1 MVWAT
6 TWETRLLD
14 PGSINKKPHVRKL
27 FHLRNRLNCT
37 IKWLIIFMHYKSM
50 PGYVIY
56 WCVPW
61 VVGGSKEALW
71 FSCWFLTHFPQTSEW
86 TTSSNSFWILWFAAV
101 KWLQWCFLLIHV
113 WTFIQTNSN
122 YFDVHT
128 IIYSRVVKHVCMC
141 LLSVIFVC
149 WYVHTRPVVLAIFP
163 YFLSYVHLVNPLSF
177 SAILLVAEVCVT
189 VTKAV
194 TFFLVSAHNP
204 YSELSN
210 LVVMQ
215 LRNIFLLIFSYQ
227 K

>member
-1 MVWAT
+1 MSSRLVAWFIGDGLVVLLADSWEKYVAFAGGVAKVTTYGAAEARLTPWVSSEWLDGLGT

-86 TTSSNSFWILWFAAV
+86 TTSSSSFWILWFAAI
-101 KWLQWCFLLIHV
+101 KRLQWCFLLIHV
-113 WTFIQTNSN
+113 WTFIQTNT
-122 YFDVHT
+122 FKVT
-128 IIYSRVVKHVCMC
+128 ILMC
-141 LLSVIFVC
+141 TL
-149 WYVHTRPVVLAIFP
+149 
-163 YFLSYVHLVNPLSF
+163 
-177 SAILLVAEVCVT
+177 
-189 VTKAV
+189 
-194 TFFLVSAHNP
+194 
-204 YSELSN
+204 
-210 LVVMQ
+210 
-215 LRNIFLLIFSYQ
+215 
-227 K
+227 